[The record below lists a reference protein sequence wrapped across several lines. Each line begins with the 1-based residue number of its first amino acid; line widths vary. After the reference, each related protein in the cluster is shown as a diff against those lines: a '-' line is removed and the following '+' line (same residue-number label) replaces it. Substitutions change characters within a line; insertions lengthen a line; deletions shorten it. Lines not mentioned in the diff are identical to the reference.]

1 MLIFN
6 GRVEGDLQGAP
17 TCYNNTSARPSLIDI
32 FAGSAGLLA
41 QAAELR
47 VLPCLPEAPWGHAPV
62 ELVLQAAPVAQLC
75 QEDEEEDL
83 DLSRAATER
92 PAALHLPSPTP
103 SASGLTAWRPT
114 PASCSSQPRW
124 RSSVIWQVS
133 LIDSDPL
140 SAASLLEAELY
151 EAAAAVF
158 PPARPGPTH
167 SGQRSSDQQRRR
179 CQPWFDAECEA
190 ARQHIREILL
200 ADVRRAGQPT
210 THLAKQALREA
221 GNRYARLRQRKA
233 AGWQRRQGTAL
244 LQMQRSDP
252 RRFYRQWKKRH
263 PANPIAPAAWLRH
276 FVNLQLRRFFKPS
289 GPQPPADLGRA
300 GSPDPPVDAEL
311 EADIAEAEVEGA
323 LSKLVP
329 LAPALGR

>member
-1 MLIFN
+1 MSFCAATGLLIFN

-41 QAAELR
+41 RAAELR

-75 QEDEEEDL
+75 QGDEDEDL
-83 DLSRAATER
+83 DLRQGGDGEACGPPPTFAHPLRIRPDCLEAYASELQQPATL
-92 PAALHLPSPTP
+92 AQLGHL
-103 SASGLTAWRPT
+103 AGLA
-114 PASCSSQPRW
+114 
-124 RSSVIWQVS
+124 
-133 LIDSDPL
+133 DSDPL

-167 SGQRSSDQQRRR
+167 SGQRSNDQQRRR

-300 GSPDPPVDAEL
+300 GSPRP
-311 EADIAEAEVEGA
+311 
-323 LSKLVP
+323 SMQSWKLTLP
-329 LAPALGR
+329 RPRWRAPSPS